1 MNPYGD
7 LILDHFRHPRNY
19 GSLADAQIRTE
30 EFNPLCGDRVR
41 IELVVA
47 PDGTVNTAAFQ
58 GDLCIIAKAA
68 GSILTELVTGQTLDE
83 VESFRDSRI
92 LEALRIEIR
101 PARLKC
107 ALLALVA
114 LRGGIKAYRAEA

>member
-47 PDGTVNTAAFQ
+47 PDG
-58 GDLCIIAKAA
+58 
-68 GSILTELVTGQTLDE
+68 
-83 VESFRDSRI
+83 
-92 LEALRIEIR
+92 
-101 PARLKC
+101 
-107 ALLALVA
+107 
-114 LRGGIKAYRAEA
+114 